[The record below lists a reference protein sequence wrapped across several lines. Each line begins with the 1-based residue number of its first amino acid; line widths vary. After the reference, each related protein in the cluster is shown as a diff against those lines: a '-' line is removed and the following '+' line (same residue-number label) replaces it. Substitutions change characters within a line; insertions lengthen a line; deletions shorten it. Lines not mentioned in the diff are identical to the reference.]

1 MQGQIGRLGCEDCGG
16 ERSVIS
22 PAGQQPALS
31 KPATTSTKGA
41 IKTITTDSTMT
52 IDLNTQW
59 LINQYHNGP
68 RKGMMFM
75 IFCIHIGYVLDLQ
88 NLVLFCTSGSYKKTS
103 GGIIFGPEEITGF
116 ATRVRPE

>member
-1 MQGQIGRLGCEDCGG
+1 
-16 ERSVIS
+16 
-22 PAGQQPALS
+22 
-31 KPATTSTKGA
+31 
-41 IKTITTDSTMT
+41 MT

-75 IFCIHIGYVLDLQ
+75 ICCIHIGFVLDLQ
-88 NLVLFCTSGSYKKTS
+88 NLVLFCTSGSYEKTS
-103 GGIIFGPEEITGF
+103 SGIIFGTEEITGF